1 MTCPPPL
8 PLSYYVTVR
17 TEELGGCRHW
27 SSSRIYR
34 KTNGTMCT
42 PPRKTQYL
50 PRLSMYYNSGEK
62 SALAYLCAMKLLIF
76 FILFWRGCLVLNR
89 KYQWR
94 CEPTKGE
101 RTLKTLVGGGIN
113 RVLVM
118 VADTEIYMYN
128 LTNI

>member
-1 MTCPPPL
+1 MTGRKYFDIAPP

-50 PRLSMYYNSGEK
+50 PRLSMYYNSGER
-62 SALAYLCAMKLLIF
+62 SALAYFFAMKLLILWIF

-101 RTLKTLVGGGIN
+101 RTLKTFGGGGHKSCTSDGG
-113 RVLVM
+113 RH
-118 VADTEIYMYN
+118 
-128 LTNI
+128 